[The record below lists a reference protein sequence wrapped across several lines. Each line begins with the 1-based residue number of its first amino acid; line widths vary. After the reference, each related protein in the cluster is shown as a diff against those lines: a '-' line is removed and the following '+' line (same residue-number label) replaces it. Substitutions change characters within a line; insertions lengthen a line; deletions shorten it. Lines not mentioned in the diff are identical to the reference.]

1 MSVFYKMDVM
11 YEDDTLAL
19 IEKIPEAPSYLDCVN
34 IRCGVKLIA
43 TLGIFLG
50 FTCAAMLLVKDRK
63 NMTTTTVILVVF
75 LSIFIIVTILFVL
88 ASVLLLM
95 AALDVSNIL
104 MYNSHGGRT
113 DSGDAMRKENLDLMS
128 YYIWLSVVY
137 LCIQLVLAIIIPL
150 VLIVEGRYPISVA
163 LIWMAIVLIVG
174 LGWTHFIS
182 MVSSYR
188 MSLLSIDEY

>member
-95 AALDVSNIL
+95 AALD
-104 MYNSHGGRT
+104 
-113 DSGDAMRKENLDLMS
+113 ENLDLMS